1 MAPLEKTPA
10 QDPVIGRFAPSPTGR
25 MHAGNVFAALV
36 AWLVAKSQDGRIV
49 LRIEDLDAERSKP
62 QFVDAVQ
69 RDFEQV
75 GLTWDEGPFFQH
87 DRTEAY
93 RAAFDRLNVRG
104 LTYPCFCTRADLHAA
119 SAPHRGEKP
128 VYPGT
133 CRHLTPTERAFRAL
147 GRAPAERL
155 AVPDERV
162 AFVDQ
167 IQGPYS
173 QNLSTD
179 CGDFLVRRS
188 DGAFAYQLAVVVDD
202 AAQGVNSVVRG
213 VDLLCS
219 TPQQIYLQSLLDLP
233 HPKYAHVPLIVAEL
247 NRRLSKRDKDASL
260 DALLARFKTPE
271 AVIGHIAGLTGLAPT
286 CDPATPEEL
295 LATFDLAALPTT
307 FSDLVQVRW
316 RPPSS
321 SAAVTRTAATRA

>member
-1 MAPLEKTPA
+1 METASSSAP
-10 QDPVIGRFAPSPTGR
+10 VVGRFAPSPTGR
-25 MHAGNVFAALV
+25 MHAGNVFAALT
-36 AWLVAKSQDGRIV
+36 AWLVAKSQGGRIV

-62 QFVDAVQ
+62 VYIDAVQ
-69 RDFEQV
+69 RDLEAL
-75 GLTWDEGPFFQH
+75 GLTWDVGPYFQH

-93 RAAFDRLNVRG
+93 RAAYDELRERG
-104 LTYPCFCTRADLHAA
+104 LVYPCFCTRADLHAA

-133 CRHLTPTERAFRAL
+133 CRHLGDGERAARAQQ
-147 GRAPAERL
+147 RMPAQRL
-155 AVPDERV
+155 IVPDREV

-167 IQGPYS
+167 VQGSYA
-173 QNLSTD
+173 QNLAAD
-179 CGDFLVRRS
+179 CGDFLVQRS

-202 AAQGVNSVVRG
+202 AAQGVTSVVRG

-219 TPQQIYLQSLLDLP
+219 TPQQLYLQELLGLP
-233 HPKYAHVPLIVAEL
+233 HPAYAHIPLLVAERD
-247 NRRLSKRDKDASL
+247 RRLSKRDRDAAL

-271 AVIGHIAGLTGLAPT
+271 AVIGHIAGITGLAPA

-307 FSDLVQVRW
+307 FDDLVQVRW
-316 RPPSS
+316 R
-321 SAAVTRTAATRA
+321 

>member
-1 MAPLEKTPA
+1 MESSAEERDARAAGEAARPA
-10 QDPVIGRFAPSPTGR
+10 HPVKGRFAPSPTGR

-36 AWLVAKSQDGRIV
+36 AWLVAKSQGGNVV

-62 QFVDAVQ
+62 QFIDAVQ
-69 RDFEQV
+69 RDFEAL

-93 RAAFDRLNVRG
+93 RTAFEELRARG
-104 LTYPCFCTRADLHAA
+104 LVYPCYCTRADLHAA

-133 CRHLTPTERAFRAL
+133 CRHLSAEERAAREAA
-147 GRAPAERL
+147 GRHPAERL
-155 AVPDERV
+155 TVPDETISFIDAV
-162 AFVDQ
+162 
-167 IQGPYS
+167 QGPYA
-173 QNLSTD
+173 QNLERE

-202 AAQGVNSVVRG
+202 AAQGITSVVRG

-219 TPQQIYLQSLLDLP
+219 TPQQIYLQRLLGAP
-233 HPKYAHVPLIVAEL
+233 EPQYAHVPLIAAEQD
-247 NRRLSKRDKDASL
+247 RRLSKRDHDAAL
-260 DALLARFKTPE
+260 DTLLAHFKTPA
-271 AVIGHIAGLTGLAPT
+271 AVIGHIAGITGLAPT

-295 LATFDLAALPTT
+295 LATFSADALPGM
-307 FSDLVQVRW
+307 FADKVQVRW
-316 RPPSS
+316 R
-321 SAAVTRTAATRA
+321 